1 MEEGLEVGGKS
12 CPLRHDRCW
21 GVLRS
26 APLMVVSD
34 WCCLTAHHRTDLEKL
49 VLRYGLEVARRD
61 FCEDHIEHVDGIVRK
76 RDCKR

>member
-1 MEEGLEVGGKS
+1 
-12 CPLRHDRCW
+12 
-21 GVLRS
+21 
-26 APLMVVSD
+26 MVVSD